1 MTRKKKNK
9 RSKLVRM
16 TEEERIRCMQHRI
29 ELELEAKR
37 RKQQLIAVFTK
48 NKLKREEVFSKL
60 NIAKINEKWRYFLRQ
75 IKCKELHV
83 YIEYLST
90 TFDRT
95 VRSKDSTISYLYNE
109 LKVADADHRKLQ
121 ETHTLLIN
129 NIIGKYKQKLIELH
143 DMYKFNDIKMNNM
156 LELIRMKNYIEQ
168 YHKEISNYVIKKSIN
183 IDQMQSIRKTYN
195 AVNIFNI
202 LYLEENMVSHLV
214 HQSFLNI
221 EDLWE
226 QLCKVIN
233 EYQRIVE
240 NKKKQYEYLKEQD
253 DIYQTCTIK
262 YSKVYLQLQNTIESL
277 KFKIQTLSEKKK
289 EQIEKLKIKD
299 INIKEKYKNI
309 KYEFNMTQ
317 MIDTSQLKKLTVTSN
332 EVLKHLKRI
341 LEQGSKILEIIKIC
355 TSLEPVLFNLK
366 KYFVQDAVHI
376 EFSDTNIPTSCAK
389 IDNFWKYYNYVKA
402 NNILLQKEGNKL
414 YKENKKLK
422 YKLQTYLL
430 KNSSMLALRSI
441 NSFL

>member
-1 MTRKKKNK
+1 MTRKRKNK
-9 RSKLVRM
+9 RSKLARM

-37 RKQQLIAVFTK
+37 RKQQLIAVFSK
-48 NKLKREEVFSKL
+48 NKLKHEEVFSKL

-75 IKCKELHV
+75 IKCKELHIYV
-83 YIEYLST
+83 EYLST
-90 TFDRT
+90 TLDRT
-95 VRSKDSTISYLYNE
+95 IRSKDSTISYLYNE

-143 DMYKFNDIKMNNM
+143 DMYKFNDIKMNNT
-156 LELIRMKNYIEQ
+156 LELIRMKNSIEQ
-168 YHKEISNYVIKKSIN
+168 YHKEISDYIIKKSIN
-183 IDQMQSIRKTYN
+183 TDQTQSIRKTYN

-202 LYLEENMVSHLV
+202 LYLGKNMVSHLG

-221 EDLWE
+221 ENLWE
-226 QLCKVIN
+226 QLSKVIN

-253 DIYQTCTIK
+253 NIYQTCTVK
-262 YSKVYLQLQNTIESL
+262 YSKVYFELQNTIESL
-277 KFKIQTLSEKKK
+277 KFKIQILSQEKK
-289 EQIEKLKIKD
+289 EQIGKLKIKD
-299 INIKEKYKNI
+299 INIKEKHKNI
-309 KYEFNMTQ
+309 KYKFNMSQ
-317 MIDTSQLKKLTVTSN
+317 MIDTSQLKKLTVISN

-355 TSLEPVLFNLK
+355 TSLEPVLFNFK
-366 KYFVQDAVHI
+366 KYFVRDADHT

-389 IDNFWKYYNYVKA
+389 IDNFWKYYNYIKV
-402 NNILLQKEGNKL
+402 NNILLQKEGNNL

-441 NSFL
+441 NSSL

>member
-1 MTRKKKNK
+1 MTRKRKNK
-9 RSKLVRM
+9 RSKLARM

-37 RKQQLIAVFTK
+37 RKQQLIAVFAK

-83 YIEYLST
+83 YVEYLST
-90 TFDRT
+90 TFDR
-95 VRSKDSTISYLYNE
+95 RIRAKDSTISCLYNE
-109 LKVADADHRKLQ
+109 LKIADADHRKLQ
-121 ETHTLLIN
+121 ETHSLLIN

-156 LELIRMKNYIEQ
+156 LDIIRMKNYMEQ
-168 YHKEISNYVIKKSIN
+168 YHKEISDYVIKKSIST
-183 IDQMQSIRKTYN
+183 DQTQSIRKTYN
-195 AVNIFNI
+195 AINIFNI

-214 HQSFLNI
+214 HKSFLNI

-233 EYQRIVE
+233 EYQRTIE
-240 NKKKQYEYLKEQD
+240 NKKKQYDYLKEQD

-277 KFKIQTLSEKKK
+277 KFKIQILSQKKK

-317 MIDTSQLKKLTVTSN
+317 MIDTSQLKKLIVISN

-366 KYFVQDAVHI
+366 KYFVQDAVHT
-376 EFSDTNIPTSCAK
+376 EFSDTNIPISCAK
-389 IDNFWKYYNYVKA
+389 IDNFWKYYNYVKV

-414 YKENKKLK
+414 YKENKDLK

-430 KNSSMLALRSI
+430 KNSNMLALRSI
-441 NSFL
+441 NSSL